1 MKKSKK
7 TIAVAAAFAVALG
20 TTACVPDSSKPGE
33 LVKNKI
39 DFPIVDEDPDSYD
52 VPCVYGPAIDYD
64 PDEDDIQTEYGV
76 PEVSEYDP
84 YDDEISDV
92 YGPPVDEWDET
103 ED

>member
-7 TIAVAAAFAVALG
+7 TIAVAAAFAVALSA
-20 TTACVPDSSKPGE
+20 TACVPDSSKPGE

-39 DFPIVDEDPDSYD
+39 DFPIVDEDP
-52 VPCVYGPAIDYD
+52 PCVYGPAIDYE
-64 PDEDDIQTEYGV
+64 PYEEPVQTEYGV
-76 PEVSEYDP
+76 PEISEYDP

-92 YGPPVDEWDET
+92 YGPPVDEWDEA